1 MVFKKGTFFIVKGM
15 GALPIKA
22 KFYICAHILV
32 TISIF
37 IYILLQNYSFS
48 FIQLIPFIVFGCLME
63 VLRLSAFSI
72 EGQEV
77 NISAGSA
84 IILSAIILFNP
95 LEVFLFAF
103 FYGLFAMLFPFVK
116 DGYKFSFNVCQ
127 TVNITFI
134 SYLVWNSLYVEGSSL
149 LSAGNIGPLLLTMF
163 TFVFLDIITIGAV
176 VAFASGE
183 KLFYVIK
190 SSIDWVV
197 ASYTIIAFMGLLL
210 AVVYDLFY
218 IYGLIGFM
226 LPLFLLRY
234 NMFLF
239 SKEKEK
245 MVQQLQQFN
254 EALQENNEQL
264 LLTLSQ
270 VIDARDNSLFG
281 HSASVAKYAVEIG
294 KRLGLPEQ
302 DLHDLKRGGLI
313 HDIGKL
319 AVSEKILQKPGA
331 LNDMEFKIIKTHT
344 LIGERIM
351 KQTQGMEKVATIIG
365 QHHEHFNG
373 NGYPRKLKGEEILIE
388 SRVVTLCDSVDTML
402 STRSYKKGW
411 GLTEV
416 IEEVQKCSGTHFD
429 PNVVEAFVQIAREKG
444 EAFFMNSAEVD
455 HDRVLRNL
463 LVRHAK
469 GID

>member
-1 MVFKKGTFFIVKGM
+1 
-15 GALPIKA
+15 
-22 KFYICAHILV
+22 
-32 TISIF
+32 
-37 IYILLQNYSFS
+37 
-48 FIQLIPFIVFGCLME
+48 ME

-95 LEVFLFAF
+95 LEVILFSL
-103 FYGLFAMLFPFVK
+103 FYGLFVMLFPFVK
-116 DGYKFSFNVCQ
+116 DVYKFSFNVCQ

-149 LSAGNIGPLLLTMF
+149 LSTGNIGPLLLTMF
-163 TFVFLDIITIGAV
+163 TFVFFDIITIGAV

-190 SSIDWVV
+190 TSIDWVV

-254 EALQENNEQL
+254 KALQENNEQL

-294 KRLGLPEQ
+294 KRLGLPE
-302 DLHDLKRGGLI
+302 G
-313 HDIGKL
+313 
-319 AVSEKILQKPGA
+319 
-331 LNDMEFKIIKTHT
+331 
-344 LIGERIM
+344 
-351 KQTQGMEKVATIIG
+351 
-365 QHHEHFNG
+365 
-373 NGYPRKLKGEEILIE
+373 
-388 SRVVTLCDSVDTML
+388 
-402 STRSYKKGW
+402 
-411 GLTEV
+411 
-416 IEEVQKCSGTHFD
+416 
-429 PNVVEAFVQIAREKG
+429 
-444 EAFFMNSAEVD
+444 SA
-455 HDRVLRNL
+455 
-463 LVRHAK
+463 
-469 GID
+469 